1 MAQVNKIDSN
11 ITGLAYIEEDTIG
24 SDTTIPPWRSLEP
37 NSYSDFGGELTTV
50 SPNPISPSR
59 QRKKGILTDLDATCA
74 FNHNL
79 TSENLKNLLQGFMFA
94 DIRRKPNVFV
104 DEVVTSGSGFD
115 EYRVTNTAGF
125 RPGNLIKGFG
135 FGIPANNED
144 RRIMIVMANTGIR
157 VVDGV
162 LRNEDPPPNT
172 AYIQV
177 IGHQANL
184 ADIRVDTTQPLPR
197 LISTNLDFR
206 NLGLIPGQ
214 WICIGGDGA
223 SSRFNELANN
233 GFKRIRSIGE
243 HEVVIDKS
251 VETMVTANSVAVA
264 GKSISIYYGDVLRN
278 ETGIDIK
285 RRSYHFE
292 RTLGASDS
300 ARSTEIQSEI
310 IKGAVANELTLNI
323 PTADIV
329 NMDLG
334 FIGIDHIQ
342 RSGGLGPL
350 RITVESPEAADI
362 FNTSSDFSR
371 LKMSSVSD
379 TEENPDALFVF
390 ITEAS
395 ITINNNLTSNKAVT
409 HLGAFDITAGTFQVG
424 GSVTAYFS
432 DVASIAAVRQNS
444 NISLDMIL
452 VKGNQGIA
460 IDLPLVSLGDGRLN
474 VEQDQPITLPLTMEA
489 ASGEDISLGLD
500 HTLLF
505 TFFKYLPNVAE

>member
-24 SDTTIPPWRSLEP
+24 SDIIIPPWRSLEP

-50 SPNPISPSR
+50 SPNPINPSR

-79 TSENLKNLLQGFMFA
+79 TSENLKDLLQGFMFA
-94 DIRRKPNVFV
+94 DIRRKPNAFI
-104 DEVVTSGSGFD
+104 DEVVVPQTGNR
-115 EYRVTNTAGF
+115 EYRTTDITGFQAGQ
-125 RPGNLIKGFG
+125 LIKGFG
-135 FGIPANNED
+135 FTNPQNNQT
-144 RRIMIVMANTGIR
+144 RRIISVSNTGLNMGSATIIA
-157 VVDGV
+157 
-162 LRNEDPPPNT
+162 EDPPADT
-172 AYIQV
+172 AYVQVVGYQGIQGQIQV
-177 IGHQANL
+177 
-184 ADIRVDTTQPLPR
+184 DITQLLPR
-197 LISTNLDFR
+197 LTSATLDFR
-206 NLGLIPGQ
+206 DLSLIPGE
-214 WICIGGDGA
+214 WIYVGGDI
-223 SSRFNELANN
+223 SSMSFNELANN
-233 GFKRIRSIGE
+233 GFKRIRSIAQRE
-243 HEVVIDKS
+243 IVIDKS
-251 VETMVTANSVAVA
+251 AQTMVAANATNTSS
-264 GKSISIYYGDVLRN
+264 KSISIYYGDVLRN

-300 ARSTEIQSEI
+300 ARFTEIQSEI

-452 VKGNQGIA
+452 VKGNQGIVV
-460 IDLPLVSLGDGRLN
+460 DMPLISLGDGRLN

-489 ASGEDISLGLD
+489 ASGEDISSGLD